1 MISQLTSLDKRTGT
15 DLTGEDN
22 FTNVLERSNLNFE
35 LEKVPMH
42 TPEGDEI
49 SGRYL
54 LRRTDN
60 KFVLGTCGKRYN
72 IVNNQDMFAP
82 FDDTVQNVGATY
94 ESAGIISHGKVC
106 WVSARLPEDF
116 SVGDSEDKYNQRV
129 IMLAF
134 HDGMRRSVY
143 FSYNNRVICNNML
156 ASLNKTGAE
165 AGFGVRHTNT
175 WEDALKASHQAFHG
189 SVGQMKDF
197 RVTASKLFKI
207 KMNNT
212 QAKQFSTGFFNNFVD
227 PKDVAKKNKSR
238 TDRSK
243 TMINNKVDHLVSL
256 FEEGMG
262 NQGETRYDMMNAVTE
277 YLDHHAKS
285 TKKAS
290 ARRFINNL
298 GGGAQARAKRVA
310 IEHLLVA

>member
-22 FTNVLERSNLNFE
+22 FTNVLERSQLNFE

-49 SGRYL
+49 NGRYL

-82 FDDTVQNVGATY
+82 FNETVQNIGATY

-106 WVSARLPEDF
+106 WVSARLPEEF
-116 SVGDSEDKYNQRV
+116 AVGDSDDRYTQRV
-129 IMLAF
+129 IMLSF
-134 HDGMRRSVY
+134 HDGMRRSVF

-189 SVGQMKDF
+189 SIGQMKEF

-212 QAKQFSTGFFNNFVD
+212 QAKRFATGFFNNFKD
-227 PKDVAKKNKSR
+227 PKDVKKLNKTRS
-238 TDRSK
+238 DRSK
-243 TMINNKVDHLVSL
+243 TMIKNKVDHLVSL

-262 NQGETRYDMMNAVTE
+262 NQGNTRYDMMNAVTE
-277 YLDHHAKS
+277 YLDHHAKA

-298 GGGAQARAKRVA
+298 GGGAQARAKRNA